1 MQKIE
6 KFENDIKKCENAAD
20 DNIFIIVGLMQ
31 KNQELEM
38 QLLLKDTVEM

>member
-1 MQKIE
+1 MQKNE
-6 KFENDIKKCENAAD
+6 KFENDIKKCENTAD
-20 DNIFIIVGLMQ
+20 DNIFIIMGLMQ